1 MLITLGRLS
10 YAVCLCLQ
18 QEMKITLQYYY
29 TVYTCTASPTT
40 LPPILLLAKAVAATL
55 LLAS

>member
-1 MLITLGRLS
+1 MLITLGRLP

-18 QEMKITLQYYY
+18 QEMKMTLHYYY
-29 TVYTCTASPTT
+29 TVYACTASPTT
-40 LPPILLLAKAVAATL
+40 LPPILLLANAVTATL